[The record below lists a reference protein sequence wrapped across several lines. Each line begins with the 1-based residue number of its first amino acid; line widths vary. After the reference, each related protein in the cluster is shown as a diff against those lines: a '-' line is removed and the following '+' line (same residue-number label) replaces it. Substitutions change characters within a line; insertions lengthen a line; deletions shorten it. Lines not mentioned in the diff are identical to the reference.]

1 MLSAEN
7 LIIINIGVVLI
18 RIFKYCY
25 LPYLLI
31 IMHSN

>member
-1 MLSAEN
+1 MSSAEN
-7 LIIINIGVVLI
+7 LTIIDIGVVLI

-25 LPYLLI
+25 LAYLLT